1 MQLILSECDGIGPD
15 SRPLNNQW
23 LMGALSLI
31 STRAHMLMGIRN
43 VHQSLIHFPSN
54 PRVNI
59 NSRKYG
65 VYVLRFYFNFKWHFI
80 LVDDRFLHIEEE
92 KRKSCLAIAGIKVKC
107 GCHCVRRD
115 MQKPVARTKL

>member
-1 MQLILSECDGIGPD
+1 MANGCPIAYIHTRSHADGNSE
-15 SRPLNNQW
+15 
-23 LMGALSLI
+23 
-31 STRAHMLMGIRN
+31 RAPEFDP
-43 VHQSLIHFPSN
+43 HFPSN

-80 LVDDRFLHIEEE
+80 LVDDRFLHIEER
-92 KRKSCLAIAGIKVKC
+92 KKKSCLAIAGIKVKC

-115 MQKPVARTKL
+115 MQKPVARTKP